1 MPFKGMY
8 IKRKS
13 SIQHYKL
20 HSVQNLTEENTR
32 CVKKQKKYNLLQ
44 EEATIIINKIKMAK
58 VI

>member
-1 MPFKGMY
+1 MY